1 MRMLAVAV
9 EKKLG
14 FGLGGLLV
22 VSLTC
27 ISSKKSLLIPT
38 SSSIIPVLVLVKMFM
53 GKKDSSYGAG
63 SIETFV
69 NRLSSLPNLLE
80 VVEQNLPDWNRDSKN
95 IGKCTGNIELQ
106 CSIIMYSYLEA

>member
-1 MRMLAVAV
+1 MLAVAV

-27 ISSKKSLLIPT
+27 ISSKKLLLIPT
-38 SSSIIPVLVLVKMFM
+38 SSSIIPVLVLLKMFM

-69 NRLSSLPNLLE
+69 NRLSSLPDLLE
-80 VVEQNLPDWNRDSKN
+80 VVEQNLPGWNRDSKN
-95 IGKCTGNIELQ
+95 ISKCAGYIELE
-106 CSIIMYSYLEA
+106 CSIIMNSYLEA